1 MCSFLTKTHF
11 LCVRVRIHCYSNP
24 FIIPLREC
32 ASECVCE
39 CELSLLQKK
48 NWTVK
53 HIGNIVHWWTKHFF
67 DGLTLDSSTL
77 IGSFRVVY
85 AINLEENWYKHT
97 NTYIQSFSFTQ
108 RVKWFNNLIS
118 QQPHT
123 VQIWYREYKVLN
135 VWIETDW
142 T

>member
-1 MCSFLTKTHF
+1 MCACAYPLLFQSIHHPIERVCVWMCLWVWALT
-11 LCVRVRIHCYSNP
+11 SP
-24 FIIPLREC
+24 
-32 ASECVCE
+32 
-39 CELSLLQKK
+39 KK

-53 HIGNIVHWWTKHFF
+53 HIGNTVHWWTKHFF